1 MFKPTTLRLGLLMGF
16 LCSGLFIQ
24 AQQLWLPREPSPAA
38 TVSQTVGIST
48 IAVNYSRP
56 SVKGREIWGVL
67 VPYGWDKNGSAIGL
81 ESPWRAGANEN
92 TVLHLSHAAT
102 IEGNLVPAG
111 DYGLF
116 FVINKDNTGEVILSK
131 DYKSWGSFFYDPK
144 RDQMRAKIAIRD
156 MPNFV
161 ERLDYSFDSVSKNMA
176 ELDLNWAKKQF
187 PVKITFAVDEI
198 VVQNAIEVLQG
209 QTGFLW
215 QNNNAAANYTLTN
228 KVSLDQGLKWANA
241 AIGGQPAPSMGPF
254 VTKAGIL
261 DLMGNHTE
269 SEKIIKDAMAN
280 ATEADLNTYG
290 YTLLGNKQYDKA
302 ISVFKLNTERHPKS
316 ANVWD
321 SLGEGYALA
330 GDKQNAIANFK
341 KSLSLNPPAPTKA
354 NSEKYLKQLGA
365 M

>member
-1 MFKPTTLRLGLLMGF
+1 MYKPTAIRLGLLIGI
-16 LCSGLFIQ
+16 LSSGLLIQ
-24 AQQLWLPREPSPAA
+24 AQQVWLPREPSPAA
-38 TVSQTVGIST
+38 KVSQTVGIST
-48 IAVNYSRP
+48 ITVDYSRP
-56 SVKGREIWGVL
+56 SVKGREVWGVL

-92 TVLHLSHAAT
+92 TVLHLSHPAN
-102 IEGNLVPAG
+102 IEGNPVPAG

-144 RDQMRAKIAIRD
+144 RDQMRAKITIRD
-156 MPNFV
+156 VPNFV

-209 QTGFLW
+209 QPGFLW
-215 QNNNAAANYTLTN
+215 QNNNAAANYTLAN
-228 KVSLDQGLKWANA
+228 KVSLDQGIKWADRAIA
-241 AIGGQPAPSMGPF
+241 AQPTLVPIA
-254 VTKAGIL
+254 TKAGIL
-261 DLMGNHTE
+261 DLQGNHTE
-269 SEKIIKDAMAN
+269 AEKIIKDAMVN
-280 ATEADLNTYG
+280 ASEADLNTYG
-290 YTLLGNKQYDKA
+290 YLLLGNKQYDKA
-302 ISVFKLNTERHPKS
+302 IAAFKLNTVNHPKS

-330 GDKQNAIANFK
+330 GDKKNAIENFK